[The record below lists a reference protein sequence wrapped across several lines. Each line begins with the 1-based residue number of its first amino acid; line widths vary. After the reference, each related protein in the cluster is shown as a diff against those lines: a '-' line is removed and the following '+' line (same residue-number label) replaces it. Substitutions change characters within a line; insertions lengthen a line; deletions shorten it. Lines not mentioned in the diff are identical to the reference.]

1 MNTEDFKHLLHRY
14 NAGKCTEA
22 EKALLESWYRE
33 FEFQKLPE
41 LTNDQLAEILSVQ
54 IPSSQQKIRSLIP
67 WISSVAA
74 VLILCLSV
82 AGYFL
87 WHKQHLPQVAE
98 KYTYKVPPGTDKA
111 ILTLA
116 NGKKMVLSA
125 NQVGK
130 LAEQGGVT
138 VDKTA
143 DGKVLYTPSEKE
155 NTAAATLYNMLSTPR
170 GGQYSLVLSDGTK
183 VWLNAASSIKFPVA
197 FNGDERKVEITGEA
211 YFEVVHDATKPFKI
225 IVGNRVV
232 EDLGTQFNVNSY
244 VDEPLTRIT
253 LITGSV
259 KISGNKE
266 NIVLKPGQQ
275 AQLASQPAGQNF
287 RVTDNADV
295 AEAVAW
301 KNGLFKFHK
310 ASLQTVMRQLSRW
323 YNVNVNYEGKIPDI
337 EFSGEITRNVNMSEV
352 LDILS
357 YLKVRFKMKQNTQD
371 IIIEGT
377 K

>member
-1 MNTEDFKHLLHRY
+1 MNAEDFKKLLHRY

-22 EKALLESWYRE
+22 EKALLESWYKE

-41 LTNDQLAEILSVQ
+41 LTNDQLAEILSIQ
-54 IPSSQQKIRSLIP
+54 IPSPQRKIKSLIP
-67 WISSVAA
+67 WISSAAA
-74 VLILCLSV
+74 VLLLCLSV
-82 AGYFL
+82 GGYFL
-87 WHKQHLPQVAE
+87 WHKHHLPQVAE
-98 KYTYKVPPGTDKA
+98 KYTYNVPPGTDKA

-138 VDKTA
+138 VDRTA
-143 DGKVLYTPSEKE
+143 DGKVLYTTSEKQSP
-155 NTAAATLYNMLSTPR
+155 TVATLFNTLNTPR

-197 FNGDERKVEITGEA
+197 FNANERKVEITGEA
-211 YFEVVHDATKPFKI
+211 YFEVVHDATKPFRI
-225 IVGNRVV
+225 IVGNRII

-244 VDEPLTRIT
+244 VDEPLTKVT

-259 KISGNKE
+259 KISGNNQ
-266 NIVLKPGQQ
+266 NIILKPGQQ
-275 AQLASQPAGQNF
+275 SQFPSQLAGQGF
-287 RVTDNADV
+287 RITDNADV

-323 YNVNVNYEGKIPDI
+323 YNVNVNYEGKIPDV

-357 YLKVRFKMKQNTQD
+357 YLKVHFKMKENNQN

-377 K
+377 E

>member
-1 MNTEDFKHLLHRY
+1 MNIEDFKKLLHRY

-22 EKALLESWYRE
+22 EKTLLESWYSE

-41 LTNDQLAEILSVQ
+41 LTNDQLAEILSIQ
-54 IPSSQQKIRSLIP
+54 TALPQRKIKSLIP
-67 WISSVAA
+67 WISSAAA
-74 VLILCLSV
+74 VLLLCLSV
-82 AGYFL
+82 GGYFL
-87 WHKQHLPQVAE
+87 WHKHYLPQAAE
-98 KYTYKVPPGTDKA
+98 KYTYNVPPGSDKA

-130 LAEQGGVT
+130 LAEQGGVA
-138 VDKTA
+138 VDRTA
-143 DGKVLYTPSEKE
+143 DGKVLYTASEKQDP
-155 NTAAATLYNMLSTPR
+155 TVAMLYNTLSTPR
-170 GGQYSLVLSDGTK
+170 GGQYSLVLADGTK
-183 VWLNAASSIKFPVA
+183 VWLNAASSIKYPVA

-211 YFEVVHDATKPFKI
+211 YFEVVHNAAKPFR
-225 IVGNRVV
+225 IVAGNQVI

-244 VDEPLTRIT
+244 VDEPLTKVT
-253 LITGSV
+253 LIAGSV

-266 NIVLKPGQQ
+266 NIILKPGQQ
-275 AQLASQPAGQNF
+275 SQFPSQPTSQGF
-287 RVTDNADV
+287 RITDNADV

-323 YNVNVNYEGKIPDI
+323 YNVNVNYEGKIPDV

-357 YLKVRFKMKQNTQD
+357 YLKVHFKMKQNNQD
-371 IIIEGT
+371 TTITVTE
-377 K
+377 

>member
-1 MNTEDFKHLLHRY
+1 MKTDDFKRLLHRY

-41 LTNDQLAEILSVQ
+41 LTNEQLAEILSVQ
-54 IPSSQQKIRSLIP
+54 IPPPQRKIKSLIP
-67 WISSVAA
+67 WLTSAAAILLLCSSV
-74 VLILCLSV
+74 I
-82 AGYFL
+82 GYFL
-87 WHKQHLPQVAE
+87 WHQRHLPQAAE

-116 NGKKMVLSA
+116 NGKKMILSG
-125 NQVGK
+125 NQAGK

-138 VDKTA
+138 VNRTV
-143 DGKVLYTPSEKE
+143 DGKVLYTASQKQEPIV
-155 NTAAATLYNMLSTPR
+155 ATLYNTLNTPR

-183 VWLNAASSIKFPVA
+183 VWLNAASSIKFPVTFRIVA
-197 FNGDERKVEITGEA
+197 GN
-211 YFEVVHDATKPFKI
+211 EVI
-225 IVGNRVV
+225 

-244 VDEPLTRIT
+244 ADEPLAKVT

-259 KISGNKE
+259 KINANKE
-266 NIVLKPGQQ
+266 NVTLKPGQQ
-275 AQLASQPAGQNF
+275 SQFAGQGF
-287 RVTDNADV
+287 RVTDNADM

-310 ASLQTVMRQLSRW
+310 ASLPTVMRQLSRW
-323 YNVNVNYEGKIPDI
+323 YNVDVNYEGKIPDV

-357 YLKVRFKMKQNTQD
+357 YLKVRFKMTQANQN

-377 K
+377 E

>member
-1 MNTEDFKHLLHRY
+1 MNIEDFKKLLHRY

-22 EKALLESWYRE
+22 EKTLLESWYSE

-41 LTNDQLAEILSVQ
+41 LTNDQLAEILSIQ
-54 IPSSQQKIRSLIP
+54 TALPQRKIKSLIP
-67 WISSVAA
+67 WISSAAA
-74 VLILCLSV
+74 VLLLCLSV
-82 AGYFL
+82 GAYFL
-87 WHKQHLPQVAE
+87 WHKHHLPQAAE
-98 KYTYKVPPGTDKA
+98 KYTYNVPPGSDKA

-130 LAEQGGVT
+130 LAEQGGVV
-138 VDKTA
+138 VDRTA
-143 DGKVLYTPSEKE
+143 DGKVLYTASEKQDP
-155 NTAAATLYNMLSTPR
+155 TVAMLYNTLSTPR
-170 GGQYSLVLSDGTK
+170 GGQYSLVLADGTK
-183 VWLNAASSIKFPVA
+183 VWLNAASSIKYPVA

-211 YFEVVHDATKPFKI
+211 YFEVVHNAAKPFR
-225 IVGNRVV
+225 IVAGNQVI

-244 VDEPLTRIT
+244 VDEPLTKVT
-253 LITGSV
+253 LIAGSV

-266 NIVLKPGQQ
+266 NIILKPGQQ
-275 AQLASQPAGQNF
+275 SQFPSQPTSQGF
-287 RVTDNADV
+287 RITDNADV

-323 YNVNVNYEGKIPDI
+323 YNVNVNYEGKIPDV

-357 YLKVRFKMKQNTQD
+357 YLKVHFKMKQNNQD
-371 IIIEGT
+371 TTITVTE
-377 K
+377 